1 MLKLEFLPKVVALCM
16 TKEACLLVNQCSGTW
31 CKVGQA
37 TKLFSKKIKRVKI
50 KSNAES
56 KHISRSFISI
66 HYQLNPLRETD
77 VKPQFAS
84 KIYISDV
91 SNDLRP
97 HSPRHLEKQL
107 GNPASFANRAS
118 SRTTHSASVALKHLF
133 LCALVLRWICG
144 GPVIL
149 SLEFSL
155 LGSGACSLGLLL

>member
-1 MLKLEFLPKVVALCM
+1 MHDESSVFVSESVFWDMKQGWPVYQVV
-16 TKEACLLVNQCSGTW
+16 
-31 CKVGQA
+31 
-37 TKLFSKKIKRVKI
+37 KRVKV

-56 KHISRSFISI
+56 KHICCSFLSI
-66 HYQLNPLRETD
+66 YYQLNPLRETD

-84 KIYISDV
+84 KISISDV

-133 LCALVLRWICG
+133 LCALVLR
-144 GPVIL
+144 
-149 SLEFSL
+149 
-155 LGSGACSLGLLL
+155 